1 MKNWIWKIQ
10 KLSVIKLQ
18 AFWEKFFWAE
28 NFPQFPT
35 HVRKQKTVF
44 SENQIMFTMNILTVT
59 PQNQTL
65 KYTTTTREYKSN
77 PTICAA
83 FLNVLWAKD
92 EGCYSSRRN
101 TLRKLNIY
109 AIFQKFAKLTKNA
122 NHWKSFRW
130 RFKQYEIYSLSQQ
143 ALKRLCYA
151 YFCLPEF
158 EKIGDEKT

>member
-1 MKNWIWKIQ
+1 MFMTVKVFISFMKNWIWKIQ

-35 HVRKQKTVF
+35 HFDCYTAE
-44 SENQIMFTMNILTVT
+44 SN
-59 PQNQTL
+59 L

-101 TLRKLNIY
+101 TLMKLTIY
-109 AIFQKFAKLTKNA
+109 AILPKFAKFTKNA

-130 RFKQYEIYSLSQQ
+130 RFKQYEIYSLSRQ

-151 YFCLPEF
+151 YFCLPEP
-158 EKIGDEKT
+158 